1 VDPQIEFLFGA
12 YFGLFF
18 NEQEYQFELSKDESE
33 VRVRHVDIRNS
44 ATTIN
49 EWLMT
54 ETNPGD
60 GFTIIEKKPSTIS
73 DLLKD
78 VGIKLQSRRKIKKMI

>member
-1 VDPQIEFLFGA
+1 M
-12 YFGLFF
+12 F
-18 NEQEYQFELSKDESE
+18 NVFDVSGYQFELSKDESE
-33 VRVRHVDIRNS
+33 LRVRYLDSWNS

-60 GFTIIEKKPSTIS
+60 GFTIIEKQPSTFS

-78 VGIKLQSRRKIKKMI
+78 VGIKLQSHRTI